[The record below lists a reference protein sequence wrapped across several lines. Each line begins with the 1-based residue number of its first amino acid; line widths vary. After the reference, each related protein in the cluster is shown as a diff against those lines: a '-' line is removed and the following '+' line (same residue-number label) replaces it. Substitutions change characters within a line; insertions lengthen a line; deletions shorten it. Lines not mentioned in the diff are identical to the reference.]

1 MVAEPMVSVLVLPD
15 ERRTTR
21 RSKKQLYISNIT
33 ALQMYQTKGI

>member
-1 MVAEPMVSVLVLPD
+1 MVAEPMVSVLVPD